1 MFCVSPVIK
10 ICNLKNFF
18 FLFRQLFYLLFFSYF
33 YQTFATS
40 RFRKI
45 VQNILEANRKSQ
57 ITAPF
62 PSNFP
67 RFTWAAIVVCMFCG
81 ILENVL
87 YDLQSLKKAGKILLI
102 AYSLNINFLILI
114 SGIINILKRK
124 SQQIPPWSST
134 SQQIFTSGHLSH
146 ITQL

>member
-1 MFCVSPVIK
+1 
-10 ICNLKNFF
+10 
-18 FLFRQLFYLLFFSYF
+18 
-33 YQTFATS
+33 
-40 RFRKI
+40 
-45 VQNILEANRKSQ
+45 
-57 ITAPF
+57 
-62 PSNFP
+62 
-67 RFTWAAIVVCMFCG
+67 MFCG